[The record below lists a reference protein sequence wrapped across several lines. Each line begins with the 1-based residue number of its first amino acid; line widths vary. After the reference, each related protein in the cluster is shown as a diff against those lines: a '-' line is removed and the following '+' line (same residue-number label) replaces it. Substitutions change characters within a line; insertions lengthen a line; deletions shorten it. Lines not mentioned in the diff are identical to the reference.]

1 MKSTNSFGRVA
12 MLATASVVLAACGG
26 GGGGRGG
33 GGGPPANLVPTAAFT
48 ATPAK
53 GMVSLAVAV
62 DGASSSD
69 RDGTITGYR
78 WNFGDGATATGV
90 TAVHTYT
97 KPGRFQIEL
106 TVTDS
111 KGAVDSAEHA
121 VVSMS
126 PVAAKSYRVTEIPSL
141 GGWYTEPRKV
151 NNAGEVTGFSYVDA
165 SGHAHAFLYS
175 GGTTRDLGT
184 LGGAASYG
192 HDINDSGDVVGHSL
206 TAAGADRA
214 FCYCN
219 DLMRELPTL
228 GGPYGQ
234 AYAINGTG
242 TIVGQ
247 SYDANG
253 AARGFIYRS
262 GQVSAIATLGGNY
275 GDANAVNDAGHVA
288 GRSTIAVGSM
298 HAYLLQGSTMVDLAA
313 GTSGRDFTVYGMND
327 ADDVVGMWL
336 PDGGI
341 SPTGFLYRDGVP
353 GEIMAGYHEPIDV
366 NNAGVVVGSAP
377 FGNESHAFV
386 WDETN
391 GMQDLNALVGPGTGL
406 TLVVVQG
413 ISDAGQIVGHGS
425 RVPGGTHVAVLLTP
439 VW

>member
-1 MKSTNSFGRVA
+1 MKSTNSIGRVA
-12 MLATASVVLAACGG
+12 MLATASVALAACGG
-26 GGGGRGG
+26 GGGGGG

-62 DGASSSD
+62 DGAGSRD
-69 RDGTITGYR
+69 PDGTITSYL

-97 KPGRFQIEL
+97 KPGRFRIEL

-111 KGAVDSAEHA
+111 NGAVDNAAHA

-126 PVAAKSYRVTEIPSL
+126 PVAAASYQVTEIPSL

-151 NNAGEVTGFSYVDA
+151 NNSGEVTGFSYVA
-165 SGHAHAFLYS
+165 ATGHAHAFLYS
-175 GGTTRDLGT
+175 GGTIRDLGT
-184 LGGAASYG
+184 LGGSVSYG
-192 HDINDSGDVVGHSL
+192 TDINDAGDVVGHSL
-206 TAAGADRA
+206 TATGGDRA
-214 FCYCN
+214 FLYRSG
-219 DLMRELPTL
+219 LMQELPTL

-234 AYAINGTG
+234 AYAINSSG

-247 SYDANG
+247 SYEANG
-253 AARGFIYRS
+253 DARGFIYRS
-262 GQVSAIATLGGNY
+262 GQVSAIATLGGDY

-288 GRSTIAVGSM
+288 GRSTIASGAM
-298 HAYLLQGSTMVDLAA
+298 HAYLLQGSTMIDLAA
-313 GTSGRDFTVYGMND
+313 GTSGRDFTVYGTND
-327 ADDVVGMWL
+327 ADDVVGMWI

-341 SPTGFLYRDGVP
+341 SLTGFLYRDGVP
-353 GEIMAGYHEPIDV
+353 GGITAGYHEPIDV

-377 FGNESHAFV
+377 FGNENHAFV

-391 GMQDLNALVGPGTGL
+391 GMQDLNALIDPGTGL
-406 TLVVVQG
+406 TIVVVQG

-425 RVPGGTHVAVLLTP
+425 RVPSGTHVAVLLTP